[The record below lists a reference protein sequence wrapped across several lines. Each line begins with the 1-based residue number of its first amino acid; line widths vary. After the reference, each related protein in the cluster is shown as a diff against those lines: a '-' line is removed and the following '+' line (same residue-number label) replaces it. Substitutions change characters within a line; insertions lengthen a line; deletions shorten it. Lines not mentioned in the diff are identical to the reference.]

1 MGSRVLVQDL
11 FFSFKQG
18 PSSFGS
24 AEKKITLRRMQQ
36 PVFWLALAT
45 TKKIV
50 AWNIN
55 MDPADFMEK
64 ATIVR

>member
-1 MGSRVLVQDL
+1 
-11 FFSFKQG
+11 
-18 PSSFGS
+18 
-24 AEKKITLRRMQQ
+24 MQQ
-36 PVFWLALAT
+36 PVFWLALA

-64 ATIVR
+64 AIIVR